1 MLADVVEG
9 MRGRFV
15 TELERRAPLAHRR
28 GFTDTG
34 RRARLDAHVGQLI
47 EALRGGAPG
56 DWTPACSA
64 VDPEF
69 ELAEH
74 DLLERCLNEQ
84 IVQKGLN
91 VAPVENAIVHGWRC
105 RVDRRCLREQN
116 KRLSALLDDVHES
129 AAMLSPEGR
138 ILYCNRQ
145 AAADLCEAAR
155 VPRYQVIGRTP
166 CELGVPM
173 ELVIGRP
180 IGELVELARAHESF
194 EVTSAGRATETQFD
208 AIYGADGEV
217 NAVALLMRDVHGRK
231 LAQQR
236 LDLLSK
242 LGALVGVL
250 DYDQVAEG
258 LARVPIPELADWCSF
273 SLVEDDRIRRTF
285 LANRDPSQAPLRE
298 AIMRALPGWDR
309 HPLWQEMLTHGFQL
323 LTEVSDDLLRRLA
336 VNERQYQLVAQIG
349 IRSLMIV
356 PLVSRTKV
364 TGVVTFAF
372 TSQSGRRY
380 GGDDPELAEEVAL
393 HAAHALENAWL
404 MKDLK
409 ASEARFRVALA
420 GARTV
425 VFEQDTSLRYT
436 WYYNPLTATDL
447 QGKAPE
453 ESLPADEAAV
463 LRTTKRRVIENGE
476 GLREEIDLTLGSD
489 ERRHYRESIE
499 PKRDQTGKVVG
510 IIGAATDITELQHMQ
525 QQLIDDV
532 SFRERMMGILSH
544 DLRTPLNAIIMASDR
559 LLRDEARSST
569 EGEPLKRIRR
579 AAERMQEMIE
589 TLLDFTRLRYLG
601 RFPVSP
607 APTNLGD
614 VSRGVVDEMRAARP
628 DRRIELSLDGDLK
641 GEWDPARV
649 GQAISN
655 LVANGIA
662 YSAPES
668 PVRVAVN
675 GNAGAVVV
683 TVHNQGTPIHPG
695 LLAVIFEPF
704 RRGVPEDRS
713 PHGLGLGLH
722 IVQQIALAHGGRVA
736 VESTA
741 EAGTTF
747 TVRLPRAPAARKE

>member
-15 TELERRAPLAHRR
+15 TELERRALLAQRR
-28 GFTDTG
+28 GVTDTG

-74 DLLERCLNEQ
+74 DLLERCLKEQ

-155 VPRYQVIGRTP
+155 IPRYQVIGQTP
-166 CELGVPM
+166 GELGIPM
-173 ELVIGRP
+173 ELIIGRP
-180 IGELVELARAHESF
+180 IAELVGLARAHESF

-231 LAQQR
+231 QAQQR

-285 LANRDPSQAPLRE
+285 LANRDPSQAPLRD
-298 AIMRALPGWDR
+298 AIMRALPAWDR
-309 HPLWQEMLTHGFQL
+309 HPLWQEMLTRGFQL
-323 LTEVSDDLLRRLA
+323 LTEVSDDLLRGLA
-336 VNERQYQLVAQIG
+336 VDDRQYQLVAQIG

-364 TGVVTFAF
+364 TGVVTFAY

-380 GGDDPELAEEVAL
+380 GGDDPALAEEFAL

-425 VFEQDTSLRYT
+425 VFEQDASLRYT

-453 ESLPADEAAV
+453 QSLPADEAAK
-463 LRTTKRRVIENGE
+463 LRTTKKRVIENGE

-544 DLRTPLNAIIMASDR
+544 DLRTPLNAITMASDL
-559 LLRDEARSST
+559 LLRNERPPT
-569 EGEPLKRIRR
+569 EGEQLKRIRR

-589 TLLDFTRLRYLG
+589 TLLDFTRMRYLG
-601 RFPVSP
+601 RFPVSLAP
-607 APTNLGD
+607 ANLGE
-614 VSRGVVDEMRAARP
+614 VARGVVDEMRVARP
-628 DRRIELSLDGDLK
+628 DRRIELSLDGDLQ

-649 GQAISN
+649 AQAISN
-655 LVANGIA
+655 LVANGLV
-662 YSAPES
+662 YSAPEA
-668 PVRVAVN
+668 PVRVAVK
-675 GNAGAVVV
+675 GNAGGVVV
-683 TVHNQGTPIHPG
+683 TVHNQGAPIPPA

-722 IVQQIALAHGGRVA
+722 IVQQIALAHGGQVA
-736 VESTA
+736 VDSTA

-747 TVRLPRAPAARKE
+747 TIRLARGPTAGKE